1 MFYPLEMVYFLRA
14 TRDMRDHKY
23 NRVLYW
29 PTALAVFWFVWL
41 LRMDEVISD
50 LIGFAGWVVSAYISL
65 VLGLF
70 ASSERA
76 WRRAVS
82 AFILPLSL
90 IVVIFNYQ
98 ALMRFGDYLHFRLHN
113 CDYSDPPCF

>member
-1 MFYPLEMVYFLRA
+1 MFYARNWVYFLS
-14 TRDMRDHKY
+14 TVGDMRDRKY

-29 PTALAVFWFVWL
+29 PTVLAVFWFVWL
-41 LRMDEVISD
+41 LRMDDVITD
-50 LIGFAGWVVSAYISL
+50 LTGFAGWVVSAYISL
-65 VLGLF
+65 LLGVIALTG
-70 ASSERA
+70 RA
-76 WRRAVS
+76 WRRAIS

-90 IVVIFNYQ
+90 VVVIFNYQ